1 MRTRSS
7 PLLTAGIAAA
17 CVCFVSAQEERAA
30 DPAASAL
37 PLLTADVAVERSIVQ
52 DDGTLVHQLPGVRYR
67 LTQVQT
73 PTGRRSIVTF
83 DRAKAFPTTGP
94 LADPFAGVT
103 VEFDEPG
110 GPLRVYD
117 AKRQLLPNPIVDAD
131 LSRIEPPRPAPSDA
145 TGELVTRP
153 AGIPQRRQRLQR
165 DLGRAVGQVRGLDRY
180 LSTQG
185 EVTHEVLVAPTH
197 AVPLEVNLVR
207 HGILESHLTY
217 DYQVLSDGSWLRR
230 ASRSESR
237 VPGHSD
243 QRLVTLTTFSNV
255 SAEAR

>member
-1 MRTRSS
+1 
-7 PLLTAGIAAA
+7 
-17 CVCFVSAQEERAA
+17 VSAQEGRAA

-52 DDGTLVHQLPGVRYR
+52 DDGRVVHQLPGVRYR
-67 LTQVQT
+67 LTQFQT
-73 PTGRRSIVTF
+73 PTARRSIVTF
-83 DRAKAFPTTGP
+83 ERSQAFPARGP
-94 LADPFAGVT
+94 HADPFAGFT
-103 VEFDEPG
+103 VEFDEPA
-110 GPLRVYD
+110 GPLLVYD
-117 AKRQLLPNPIVDAD
+117 AKGRLLPNPIVDAEP
-131 LSRIEPPRPAPSDA
+131 SRIVPSRPAPADS

-153 AGIPQRRQRLQR
+153 AGALQRRQRLQR
-165 DLGRAVGQVRGLDRY
+165 DLGRAVGKVRGLDRY

-207 HGILESHLTY
+207 NGILESHLTY

-237 VPGHSD
+237 VPGRSD
-243 QRLVTLTTFSNV
+243 QRLVTLTTFSSV